1 MKIFIELRDH
11 DEIVHREFEWVVTGN
26 GEISDLREQIKL
38 VFSIDQIYQQL
49 FYNGELIRADTA
61 VEAGLV
67 DKDTCVVKH
76 NMCTNW
82 QVYIGLIKKLQ
93 DLTSFGVTEDRRKI
107 ALLARPNLSILD
119 SSRFFLTY
127 PSLQLIRV
135 DIETKLGFLVHN
147 VAKYLKRSVMAYYKQ
162 LFPNE
167 NVKIQ
172 NTPTNSAGVH
182 LGVIVHIDNKPS
194 FYAKTLG
201 NIPIVEE
208 EEFDFLNGTKV
219 DLVEIFV
226 YVLLNL
232 TGLGPNDVHIIPE
245 VSKCDMIFI
254 STKIIDLF
262 HTASGVSIKQM
273 LDPSTSST
281 PKDVVIDAEMKL
293 QLRIISS
300 LLCLSDLQTNKGNF
314 GIVEPQSVE
323 DNENQGP
330 RKLAVVDFGIN
341 LRLIDEEPAIFTSK
355 IDISYLKTFLEKIDI
370 LKNIYAAREKMIS
383 DPALRNNENVN
394 KNTFNRYFERLEKAL
409 LNFLCKT

>member
-11 DEIVHREFEWVVTGN
+11 DEIVHREFEWMVIGN
-26 GEISDLREQIKL
+26 GEISHLREQIKL

-76 NMCTNW
+76 NMCANW
-82 QVYIGLIKKLQ
+82 QVYIELIKKIQ
-93 DLTSFGVTEDRRKI
+93 DLTSSGVTEDRRKI

-119 SSRFFLTY
+119 SSGFFLTY

-135 DIETKLGFLVHN
+135 DIDTKLGFLVHN
-147 VAKYLKRSVMAYYKQ
+147 IEKYLKRSVMKYYQQ

-172 NTPTNSAGVH
+172 NKPTNSAGVH

-208 EEFDFLNGTKV
+208 EEEEFDFLNGTKI

-232 TGLGPNDVHIIPE
+232 TRLGPIDVHIIP
-245 VSKCDMIFI
+245 D
-254 STKIIDLF
+254 
-262 HTASGVSIKQM
+262 
-273 LDPSTSST
+273 
-281 PKDVVIDAEMKL
+281 
-293 QLRIISS
+293 
-300 LLCLSDLQTNKGNF
+300 TNKGNF
-314 GIVEPQSVE
+314 GIVEPQSE
-323 DNENQGP
+323 TEP
-330 RKLAVVDFGIN
+330 RKLAIVDFGIN

-394 KNTFNRYFERLEKAL
+394 KNTFNRYFKRLEEAL